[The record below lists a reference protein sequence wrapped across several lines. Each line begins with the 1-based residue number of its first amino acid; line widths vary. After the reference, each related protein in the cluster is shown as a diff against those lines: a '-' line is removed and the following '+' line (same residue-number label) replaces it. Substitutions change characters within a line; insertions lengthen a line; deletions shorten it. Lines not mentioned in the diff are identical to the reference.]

1 MKKSILQKILAAL
14 AKATI
19 RRYKPL
25 VIGVTGSVGKTS
37 TRLAIFAV
45 VNGKYRAATAE
56 KNYNNEIGLPLAILG
71 IPHYGRNVF
80 AWGAALTSA
89 AMKAYGLSYGLAK
102 TIGKYPEVLVLEYG
116 VDRPGDMDTLL
127 KIARPSIGV
136 VTAIGD
142 VPVHVEFFSDPEE
155 VMREKAKLI
164 RALPAD
170 GYAVLNHDDDA
181 VLDMGEG
188 TLAHPLT
195 FGIDEDSDVRIAN
208 YKLLSVR
215 AGDGTEMP
223 EGITCKFAYR
233 GSEVPVRL
241 DGVFGMPHAYAA
253 AAAAAVG
260 AALGM
265 NPVRSKT
272 SEVSADSSSAH
283 RTSHGMNLIEIAE
296 ALRAYT
302 SPPGRMR
309 LLKGNRNSYILDD
322 TYNAAPESMRTA
334 LDTLEMLPGAR
345 KIAILGDMRE
355 LGRYSEA
362 AHRAIG
368 DQAAAFVDLLFCVGP
383 AARFISDEAKTRGVE
398 HNPRL
403 LSTHQVFTFD
413 DAAEAGRALEPML
426 RRGDVILV
434 KGSQSMRMERV
445 VEEIM
450 ADPEHAQELLVRQED
465 SWKNLSSSV
474 LHDRGNGR

>member
-14 AKATI
+14 ARATI

-25 VIGVTGSVGKTS
+25 IIGVTGSVGKTS

-80 AWGAALTSA
+80 AWGAALASA
-89 AMKAYGLSYGLAK
+89 AMKAYGLAK

-116 VDRPGDMDTLL
+116 VDRPGDMDMLL

-142 VPVHVEFFSDPEE
+142 VPAHVEFFSDPGE
-155 VMREKAKLI
+155 VIREKAKLI

-170 GYAVLNHDDDA
+170 GYAILNHDDDA

-195 FGIDEDSDVRIAN
+195 FGIDEDSDVRMAN

-265 NPVRSKT
+265 NLVRSKSRRNVGT
-272 SEVSADSSSAH
+272 ADAPVAH

-302 SPPGRMR
+302 PPPGRMR

-450 ADPEHAQELLVRQED
+450 ADPEHAQELLVRQEG
-465 SWKNLSSSV
+465 SWKNLSSSIS
-474 LHDRGNGR
+474 HGRGKGR

>member
-14 AKATI
+14 ARATI

-45 VNGKYRAATAE
+45 VNSKYRAATAE

-71 IPHYGRNVF
+71 IPHYGRNIF
-80 AWGAALTSA
+80 AWGAALIRA
-89 AMKAYGLSYGLAK
+89 AMKAYGLAK

-155 VMREKAKLI
+155 VMREKAKLVQQ
-164 RALPAD
+164 LPVE
-170 GYAVLNHDDDA
+170 GYAILNHDDDA
-181 VLDMGEG
+181 VLDMGES

-195 FGIDEDSDVRIAN
+195 FGIDEGSDVRMAN

-215 AGDGTEMP
+215 TGDGTEMP

-241 DGVFGMPHAYAA
+241 DGVLGMPHAYAA

-265 NPVRSKT
+265 NPVRSNPDFSRDAVPQT
-272 SEVSADSSSAH
+272 AN

-302 SPPGRMR
+302 PPPGRMR

-368 DQAAAFVDLLFCVGP
+368 DQAAAFVDLLFCVGL
-383 AARFISDEAKTRGVE
+383 AARFISDEAKTRGGE
-398 HNPRL
+398 RNSRL
-403 LSTHQVFTFD
+403 LSTNQVFTFD
-413 DAAEAGRALEPML
+413 DAVEAGRALEPML

-450 ADPEHAQELLVRQED
+450 ADSERAQELLVRQED
-465 SWKNLSSSV
+465 PWKNLSSSIP
-474 LHDRGNGR
+474 HNRGNGR